1 MTHRV
6 TTGEKTPMPLASLG
20 RRALTLLVAAGFLAG
35 GCGGSSTKDPPT
47 SGGARIPAGGVLSIT
62 PVTANIPPRSGQE
75 VLDALRATYD
85 AGARGYYLAY
95 RWSELEPAPGQY
107 AITDLQN
114 HLNTVDGIGFTRI
127 FISIHV
133 INTNQKETPADLKGV
148 AWDAP
153 QMQSRFRALLDQVLP
168 LLGSKVAFFAIGNEV
183 DAWLGPNNEWAA
195 YQSFFSQG
203 RSYVRASKPA
213 LPVGVATIFD
223 GARGPWKPQV
233 QALNAL
239 ADVAIYTYYGNG
251 SGFQALPPSAGSQAL
266 TEMVSLAAGK
276 PVIVQEF
283 GQSSSTVNGGSEAL
297 QAQFFTTSLATWS
310 AIGGA
315 AMPFF
320 SVFALHDFPP
330 TLCDQLLTYYGTG
343 PNTPFREYLCY
354 LGLKRQ
360 TGTAKPAFD
369 AVKAFGTR

>member
-1 MTHRV
+1 MTHHV
-6 TTGEKTPMPLASLG
+6 TAVEVTPMPRAALK
-20 RRALTLLVAAGFLAG
+20 RRALTLLVAAGFLAA
-35 GCGGSSTKDPPT
+35 CGGSSTNDLAPPA
-47 SGGARIPAGGVLSIT
+47 GPRIPAGGVLSIT
-62 PVTANIPPRSGQE
+62 PMTANFPPRSGQE
-75 VLDALRATYD
+75 VLDALRTTYD

-95 RWSELEPAPGQY
+95 RWSELEPAPGVY
-107 AITDLQN
+107 AITDLRN
-114 HLNTVDGIGFTRI
+114 HLNTVEGIGFTRI
-127 FISIHV
+127 FVSIHV
-133 INTNQKETPADLKGV
+133 INTNQKETPADLHGL

-168 LLGSKVAFFAIGNEV
+168 LLGGKVAYFAIGNEV

-203 RSYVRASKPA
+203 RGYVRASKPA

-223 GARGPWKPQV
+223 GARGPWKAQV

-266 TEMVSLAAGK
+266 NEMVSLAAGK

-297 QAQFFTTSLATWS
+297 QAQFFNTSLATWS
-310 AIGGA
+310 AIGGT

-330 TLCDQLLTYYGTG
+330 TLCDQLLVYYGTG
-343 PNTPFREYLCY
+343 PNTPFREYLCN

-360 TGTAKPAFD
+360 AGTAKPAFD
-369 AVKAFGTR
+369 SVKAFGTR